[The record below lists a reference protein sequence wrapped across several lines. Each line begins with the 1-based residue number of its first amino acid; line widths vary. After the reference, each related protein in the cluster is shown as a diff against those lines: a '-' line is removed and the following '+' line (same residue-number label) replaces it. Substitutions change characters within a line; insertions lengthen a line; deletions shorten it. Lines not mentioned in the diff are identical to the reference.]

1 MASLKAP
8 LDIPMPDPAKE
19 EAIRKKK
26 EEVEFFFLILIQC
39 VGLNKFK

>member
-26 EEVEFFFLILIQC
+26 EEVGFFFNPYPVC
-39 VGLNKFK
+39 WFE